1 MTPLLEAGQ
10 RWRVVH
16 GDTLELLP
24 EIPDHSIDAV
34 VCDPPYGI
42 NFNNQ
47 RWDGSDIRRIGR
59 GGRRRSGISAGL
71 AFQNWTTLWA
81 TELCRVLKPGGHCVA
96 FAAPR
101 MAHRLTSGLEDGGLE
116 IRDTLM
122 WMFGTGIPKSRRLVG
137 GQGTT
142 LKPFYEP
149 IILARRPLEGTVAD
163 NVARHGTGALNVEA
177 CAIADGAD
185 QRWPANVLLSH
196 ASGCRSNSCSS
207 HCAVAGLD
215 AQHQSAS
222 RFLYQAKASR
232 RERDAGCE
240 HLPLVARELMPDHR
254 RRPGA
259 QPPRMRNTH
268 PTVKPIGV
276 MTWLVR
282 LITPADGLVLDPFCG
297 SGTTGIAAA
306 LEHRR
311 FLGIERDPDHA
322 DLARARIGHWSQQP
336 GHADSVGS
344 EEPGPRPTPAGRT
357 RRPA

>member
-1 MTPLLEAGQ
+1 MTPLLDSGQ
-10 RWRVVH
+10 CWRVIA

-24 EIPDHSIDAV
+24 DLPDASVDAV

-42 NFNNQ
+42 DFNNQ
-47 RWDGSDIRRIGR
+47 KWDGSDIRRIGR
-59 GGRRRSGISAGL
+59 GGRRRSGISPGQ

-81 TELCRVLKPGGHCVA
+81 TELCRVLKPGGHLVA

-116 IRDTLM
+116 IRDALM
-122 WMFGTGIPKSRRLVG
+122 WMFGTGMPKSRRLAR
-137 GQGTT
+137 GQGTA

-149 IILARRPLEGTVAD
+149 IILARRPLQGTVAD
-163 NVARHGTGALNVEA
+163 NVARHGTGALNTEA

-196 ASGCRSNSCSS
+196 TPGCRPGRCSS
-207 HCAVAGLD
+207 HCAVADLD
-215 AQHQSAS
+215 AQHKSAS

-240 HLPLVARELMPDHR
+240 HLPLVERELMPDRR

-259 QPPRMRNTH
+259 PPPRMRNTH

-276 MTWLVR
+276 MTWMVR
-282 LITPADGLVLDPFCG
+282 LITPPDGLVLDPFCG

-311 FLGIERDPDHA
+311 FVGIERDDDHA
-322 DLARARIGHWSQQP
+322 ELARARINHWARQA
-336 GHADSVGS
+336 GDRDAEDS
-344 EEPGPRPTPAGRT
+344 EEQDPCPTRAGRT
-357 RRPA
+357 GRPA